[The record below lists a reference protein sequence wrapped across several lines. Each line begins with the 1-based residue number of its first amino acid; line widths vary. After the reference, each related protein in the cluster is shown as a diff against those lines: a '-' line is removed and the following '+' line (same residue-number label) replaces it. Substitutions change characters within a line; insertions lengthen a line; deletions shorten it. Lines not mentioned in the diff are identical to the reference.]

1 MKLVEVTVTFFYLG
15 KVGKAPGTLA
25 SFATALLFLIFFQY
39 SNIFTFLLI
48 ILFFTGLAYL
58 TVNRYTVNLV
68 DKDKKEI
75 VIDEVI
81 GQLVAFVPLIYITDH
96 NLSHLNAIFL
106 SFLFFRFF
114 DIVKPFPINKFDKI
128 NNTFGIII
136 DDILAG
142 LFAALVMTLIIIFG
156 K

>member
-1 MKLVEVTVTFFYLG
+1 MKLVEVIVTFFYLG
-15 KVGKAPGTLA
+15 KVGKAPGTLT

-39 SNIFTFLLI
+39 LNIFTFLLI
-48 ILFFTGLAYL
+48 IIFLTGLAYL
-58 TVNRYTVNLV
+58 TVNHYTVNLV

-75 VIDEVI
+75 VIDEVV
-81 GQLVAFVPLIYITDH
+81 GQLVAFVPLIYITDY
-96 NLSHLNAIFL
+96 NLSHINSIFL

-142 LFAALVMTLIIIFG
+142 LFAALVMTLIIIF
-156 K
+156 